1 MISADVKTGV
11 KQEIKELLDVSYN
24 LSQKYLENLKYNEKQ
39 ACIFN
44 LILIG
49 DPSNLTLT
57 VINSGWEDFYLIAK
71 IY

>member
-11 KQEIKELLDVSYN
+11 KQEIKELLDVSYS
-24 LSQKYLENLKYNEKQ
+24 LSQKYLENLKHNVKQ

-49 DPSNLTLT
+49 VPSNLTLT
-57 VINSGWEDFYLIAK
+57 VINSG
-71 IY
+71 

>member
-24 LSQKYLENLKYNEKQ
+24 LSQKYLENLKNNEKK

-49 DPSNLTLT
+49 VPSNLTLT
-57 VINSGWEDFYLIAK
+57 VIHSG
-71 IY
+71 

>member
-11 KQEIKELLDVSYN
+11 KQEIKELLDVSYS
-24 LSQKYLENLKYNEKQ
+24 LSQKYLENLKYNVKQ

-49 DPSNLTLT
+49 VPSNLTLT
-57 VINSGWEDFYLIAK
+57 VINSG
-71 IY
+71 